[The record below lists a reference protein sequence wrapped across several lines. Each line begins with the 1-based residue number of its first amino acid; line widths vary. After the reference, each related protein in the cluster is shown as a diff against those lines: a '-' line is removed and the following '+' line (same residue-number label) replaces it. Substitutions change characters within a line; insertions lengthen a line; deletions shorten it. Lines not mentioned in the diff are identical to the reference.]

1 MKGHSDHAKEVANK
15 TIDERVKSPAYS
27 VAQGIDQRFAPI
39 VDYVEVAVNKLHAN
53 DTTEPAQP
61 MPDAQFQYQRAYN
74 LSMDLSEQLR
84 TYSTEQI
91 TQLKEHNALVKRA
104 SATAHDLS
112 QLASTSYGT
121 AQLKIQTLSDTM
133 LSELQRIQATTATLP
148 SAVQASFHDVSAQIS
163 STITDLS
170 AILTAPEP
178 LSEKINKL
186 RDTVQDRVHPVLET
200 ATARVQALL
209 GFLRVRAAEK
219 AETLETT
226 ANGAAAVNG
235 NAFVNGNGNGTVNG
249 NGTANGNGHT

>member
-1 MKGHSDHAKEVANK
+1 
-15 TIDERVKSPAYS
+15 
-27 VAQGIDQRFAPI
+27 
-39 VDYVEVAVNKLHAN
+39 
-53 DTTEPAQP
+53 

-133 LSELQRIQATTATLP
+133 LSELQRIQVRLAQPGSVLPVLMHRLTQATTATLP